1 MSHRSLL
8 RGAVFAMAA
17 AATFAG
23 GLASAAAEEKEIA
36 VMLPAAGDP
45 YFKMKAFGYVD
56 EGKKLGYKVTVY
68 DAGGYGNLQ
77 KQVSQ
82 IEDVITRGV
91 SGIVLVPASSDGTV
105 PVVEKAV
112 AAGIP
117 VINDGIA
124 TKSDKVTG
132 FVGEP
137 SYVMTELLAA
147 YAVDKLGGKGDVV
160 MLSGPSGLDLTLFR
174 VNGFKDYISKYPG
187 MKVVAEKFT
196 STATAEALTTMQ
208 DFLQAQPDVKAVYA
222 FNGPI
227 AIGAVQALRAAGKKP
242 GDVLVLTTDMEEETQ
257 RLIDEDWIQ
266 ATVVS
271 QPVTM
276 ARLAV
281 QRAIEAAE
289 GKAIPKETLTQA
301 SMITKST
308 AGSVDLSGQTVPAD
322 WK

>member
-1 MSHRSLL
+1 MSHGSLL
-8 RGAVFAMAA
+8 RGVVFALTTAVMV
-17 AATFAG
+17 AG
-23 GLASAAAEEKEIA
+23 GVAAAAAEEKEIA

-56 EGKKLGYKVTVY
+56 EGKKLGYKVTIY

-82 IEDVITRGV
+82 IEDVITRKV
-91 SGIVLVPASSDGTV
+91 SGIVLVPASSEGTV

-117 VINDGIA
+117 VVNDGIA

-147 YAVDKLGGKGDVV
+147 YAVDKLGGKGEVV
-160 MLSGPSGLDLTLFR
+160 MLSGPSGLDLSVFR

-196 STATAEALTTMQ
+196 STAAAEALTTMQ
-208 DFLQAQPDVKAVYA
+208 DFLQAHPDVKAVYA

-227 AIGAVQALRAAGKKP
+227 AIGAVQALRAAGKQP
-242 GDVLVLTTDMEEETQ
+242 GDVLVLTTDMEQETQ
-257 RLIDEDWIQ
+257 RLIEEGWIQ

-289 GKAIPKETLTQA
+289 GKTIPKETLTQA

-308 AGSVDLSGQTVPAD
+308 VSSVDLSGQAVPAD